1 MKRLC
6 LLLALMMLLS
16 LAGCCYEP
24 GTEGLRGMDSWYQRI
39 PTLPGGEDGELD
51 ADSTESTEAT
61 VAEDE
66 MVAIPDPDIDLDAMP
81 ARLDSDFVRVIDYI
95 PDAVVELKYSTMDN
109 FTGSRVYDFSDVYL
123 RYGTVVKLME
133 IQKELRKQGMLMK
146 IWDGFRPTNTQYT
159 LWAAKPDPN
168 FVSNPAVGFSNHSR
182 GNTVDITLVNA
193 RGEEL
198 EMPSGYD
205 DFTALADRDYSDC
218 TEEASVNALILEEL
232 MTRYGFVGYSG
243 EWWHYADS
251 TEYPVEKIF
260 DPSVV
265 SLWYAECNQYI
276 NLRTQPNAASE
287 AIDQIPKDHTFT
299 LLGFVDEYFAY
310 VEYKGQRGYVN
321 AGYIRPL

>member
-6 LLLALMMLLS
+6 LLLALIMMLNLS
-16 LAGCCYEP
+16 GCCYEP
-24 GTEGLRGMDSWYQRI
+24 GTEGLRGMDSWYQKI
-39 PTLPGGEDGELD
+39 PTLPGNGEEEGNTDV
-51 ADSTESTEAT
+51 TEAT
-61 VAEDE
+61 EDAGE
-66 MVAIPDPDIDLDAMP
+66 ENVMVAIPDPEIDLDSMP
-81 ARLDSDFVRVIDYI
+81 QRQDSDFVRVIDYI
-95 PDAVVELKYSTMDN
+95 PDAVVELKYSTLDN
-109 FTGSRVYDFSDVYL
+109 FTGSRVYEFTDVYL

-146 IWDGFRPTNTQYT
+146 IWDGFRPTDAQYT

-168 FVSNPAVGFSNHSR
+168 YVSNPSVGFSNHSR

-205 DFTALADRDYSDC
+205 DFTARADRDYSDC
-218 TEEASVNALILEEL
+218 TDEAAANALILEEL

-251 TEYPVEKIF
+251 AEYPVEKIF
-260 DPSVV
+260 NPTVV

-276 NLRTQPNAASE
+276 NLRVQPDATSE

-299 LLGFVDEYFAY
+299 LLGFVNENFAY